1 MKNKIMV
8 LIIIFAAVFT
18 ASAYLSRSLWL
29 HHTPWGKG
37 GQAEQAR
44 SAKDARCKTVYT
56 CPMHHQIIRDSPGD
70 CPICGMTLVKKEIGA
85 SSFLSGER
93 KEAKESRLENM
104 SGMPGITP
112 GAQALKTVTL
122 DPRERMLA
130 NVATTPVREQS
141 ISQEVDTVGKI
152 AVDEKNIRKVSS
164 WYAGRIERLAVNF
177 TGQYVRK
184 GQEIFTIYSPDMV
197 TAQKEYLIARASA
210 ARLQSSDFPEIASGS
225 EGVLDAARTRMKLW
239 GLTDAQIRR
248 LDATGQVSN
257 TVAVYSPVSGTVTDI
272 KAREGDYVTEGSEV
286 FTVSDLSRVWMEA
299 EVYEYEFSK
308 VSPGSRVEVTAEAYP
323 GRVFRG
329 RVSFIDPSVNPDSR
343 TVRVRVD
350 MPNGNGMLKPE
361 MFVTARIKSKPIRG
375 VVVPASAVL
384 YTGMGNVAWVEEKPD
399 VFTMRSVTTG
409 LRSGDDFQILAGLKP
424 GERVVTQGGFL
435 IDSEAQLEQ
444 SAGGGG
450 MANMPGMEH
459 SKATP
464 PPAPLPETGEG
475 SKAKGK
481 NPMPGMNM

>member
-1 MKNKIMV
+1 MKNKVIV
-8 LIIIFAAVFT
+8 SIILVAAVF
-18 ASAYLSRSLWL
+18 AAGAYLSRGLWL
-29 HHTPWGKG
+29 HYTPWGKG
-37 GQAEQAR
+37 GRATLAK
-44 SAKDARCKTVYT
+44 SAKNAQCKTVYT
-56 CPMHHQIIRDSPGD
+56 CPMHKQIIRDSPGD
-70 CPICGMTLVKKEIGA
+70 CPICGMTLVKKEIGGGA
-85 SSFLSGER
+85 APETGKPGEKGVGNMSSAQKMTTGER
-93 KEAKESRLENM
+93 
-104 SGMPGITP
+104 
-112 GAQALKTVTL
+112 ALKTVTL

-130 NVATTPVREQS
+130 NVATAEVREQS

-152 AVDEKNIRKVSS
+152 TVDEKNIRKVSS
-164 WYAGRIERLAVNF
+164 WYAGRIERLTVNF
-177 TGQYVRK
+177 MGQYVRK

-210 ARLQSSDFPEIASGS
+210 ARLKSSDFPEIASGS

-239 GLTDAQIRR
+239 GLTDAQIHR
-248 LDATGQVSN
+248 LDKTGQVSN
-257 TVAVYSPVSGTVTDI
+257 TVSVYSPVSGTVTDI

-308 VSPGSRVEVTAEAYP
+308 VSLGSRVEVTADAYP

-329 RVSFIDPSVNPDSR
+329 RVSFIDPTVNPDTR

-361 MFVTARIKSKPIRG
+361 MFVTARIMSKPVRG

-384 YTGMGNVAWVEEKPD
+384 YTGMGNVAWVEESPD

-450 MANMPGMEH
+450 GMANMPGMEMGNGAKP
-459 SKATP
+459 SPKQQ
-464 PPAPLPETGEG
+464 PAKQ
-475 SKAKGK
+475 S
-481 NPMPGMNM
+481 MPGMNM

>member
-1 MKNKIMV
+1 MKNKVIV
-8 LIIIFAAVFT
+8 PIILVAALFAAG
-18 ASAYLSRSLWL
+18 AYLSRSLWL
-29 HHTPWGKG
+29 HYTPWGKG
-37 GQAEQAR
+37 GNAEQAQ
-44 SAKDARCKTVYT
+44 SAKNAQCKTVYT
-56 CPMHHQIIRDSPGD
+56 CTMHPQIIRNSPGN
-70 CPICGMTLVKKEIGA
+70 CPICGMPLVKKTIGGA
-85 SSFLSGER
+85 APEAGKPGE
-93 KEAKESRLENM
+93 KGVGNM
-104 SGMPGITP
+104 SSAPGLTP
-112 GAQALKTVTL
+112 EEPALKTVTL

-130 NVATTPVREQS
+130 NVATTQVHEES

-210 ARLQSSDFPEIASGS
+210 ARLKSSDFPEIASGS

-248 LDATGQVSN
+248 LDKTGQVSN
-257 TVAVYSPVSGTVTDI
+257 TVSVYSPVSGTVTDI
-272 KAREGDYVTEGSEV
+272 KAREGDYVTEGGEV
-286 FTVSDLSRVWMEA
+286 FTVADLSRVWMEA

-308 VSPGSRVEVTAEAYP
+308 VSLGSRVEVTAEAYP

-329 RVSFIDPSVNPDSR
+329 RVSFIGPSVNPDSR
-343 TVRVRVD
+343 TVQVRVD

-361 MFVTARIKSKPIRG
+361 MFVTAKIMSRPVRG

-384 YTGMGNVAWVEEKPD
+384 YTGNGNVSWVEQSPN
-399 VFTMRSVTTG
+399 VFTMRSVTVG
-409 LRSGDDFQILAGLKP
+409 LRSEDDFQILAGLKP
-424 GERVVTQGGFL
+424 GEHVVTQGGFL

-450 MANMPGMEH
+450 GGGGMANMPGMEMGNGAKP
-459 SKATP
+459 SPKQQ
-464 PPAPLPETGEG
+464 PAKQ
-475 SKAKGK
+475 S
-481 NPMPGMNM
+481 MPGMNM

>member
-1 MKNKIMV
+1 MKNKIIV
-8 LIIIFAAVFT
+8 LILFAAVL
-18 ASAYLSRSLWL
+18 AAGAYLSRSLWL
-29 HHTPWGKG
+29 HYTPWGKG
-37 GQAEQAR
+37 GQATHADGQNNANR
-44 SAKDARCKTVYT
+44 KTVYT
-56 CPMHHQIIRDSPGD
+56 CPMHHQIIRNSPGD
-70 CPICGMTLVKKEIGA
+70 CPICGMTLVKKEVGGA
-85 SSFLSGER
+85 AAPEAGKPGE
-93 KEAKESRLENM
+93 KGMGNM
-104 SGMPGITP
+104 SSTP
-112 GAQALKTVTL
+112 GMTPQEQALKTVTL

-130 NVATTPVREQS
+130 NVATTEAREEP

-197 TAQKEYLIARASA
+197 TAQKEYLIAKASA
-210 ARLQSSDFPEIASGS
+210 ARLKSSGFPDIASGS

-239 GLTDAQIRR
+239 GLTGAQIRR
-248 LDATGQVSN
+248 LDKTGQVNN

-272 KAREGDYVTEGSEV
+272 KAREGDYVTEGGEV
-286 FTVSDLSRVWMEA
+286 FTVADLSRVWMEA

-308 VSPGSRVEVTAEAYP
+308 VSLGSRVEVTAEAYP

-329 RVSFIDPSVNPDSR
+329 TVSFIDPSVNPESR

-361 MFVTARIKSKPIRG
+361 MFVTAKLLSKPVRG
-375 VVVPASAVL
+375 LVVPATAVL
-384 YTGMGNVAWVEEKPD
+384 YTGKGNVAWVEERPN

-409 LRSGDDFQILAGLKP
+409 LRSGDDYQILAGLKP
-424 GERVVTQGGFL
+424 GDHVVTQGGFL

-450 MANMPGMEH
+450 GGGMANMPGM
-459 SKATP
+459 KAPSP
-464 PPAPLPETGEG
+464 PTSLPQVERGEK
-475 SKAKGK
+475 SGK
-481 NPMPGMNM
+481 QAMPGMNM

>member
-1 MKNKIMV
+1 MKKFKILT
-8 LIIIFAAVFT
+8 LIMLFAAVFA
-18 ASAYLSRSLWL
+18 ASAYLSRSFWL
-29 HHTPWGKG
+29 HYTPWSKG
-37 GQAEQAR
+37 GEAKYAEG
-44 SAKDARCKTVYT
+44 AKDGQCKTVYT

-70 CPICGMTLVKKEIGA
+70 CPICGMTLVKKTIGGPA
-85 SSFLSGER
+85 APGGKPAE
-93 KEAKESRLENM
+93 KGMGNM
-104 SGMPGITP
+104 SSNPGLTP
-112 GAQALKTVTL
+112 QEQALKTVTL

-130 NVATTPVREQS
+130 NVATTEAREES

-152 AVDEKNIRKVSS
+152 AVDEKNIRKISS
-164 WYAGRIERLAVNF
+164 WYAGRIEKLAVNF

-184 GQEIFTIYSPDMV
+184 GQEIFSIYSPDMV
-197 TAQKEYLIARASA
+197 TAQKEYLIAKASA
-210 ARLQSSDFPEIASGS
+210 ARLKSSDFPEIASGS

-248 LDATGQVSN
+248 LDATGQVNN
-257 TVAVYSPVSGTVTDI
+257 TVSVYSPVSGTVTDI
-272 KAREGDYVTEGSEV
+272 KARQGDYVTEGGEV

-308 VSPGSRVEVTAEAYP
+308 VSLGSRVEVTVEAYP

-329 RVSFIDPSVNPDSR
+329 TVSFIDPSVNPESR

-361 MFVTARIKSKPIRG
+361 MFVTAKLLSKPVRG

-384 YTGMGNVAWVEEKPD
+384 YTGKGNVAWVEEKPN

-409 LRSGDDFQILAGLKP
+409 LRSGDNFQILAGLKP
-424 GERVVTQGGFL
+424 GDHVVTQGGFL

-450 MANMPGMEH
+450 GMAIMPGMEM
-459 SKATP
+459 P
-464 PPAPLPETGEG
+464 G
-475 SKAKGK
+475 KGK
-481 NPMPGMNM
+481 PSPKQQPSKQTMPGMNM

>member
-1 MKNKIMV
+1 MKKKVIA
-8 LIIIFAAVFT
+8 LILFAAIL
-18 ASAYLSRSLWL
+18 AGGAYLSRSFWL
-29 HHTPWGKG
+29 HYMPRSKG
-37 GQAEQAR
+37 GQATLAGGVKN
-44 SAKDARCKTVYT
+44 ANCKTVYT
-56 CPMHHQIIRDSPGD
+56 CPMHHQIIRNSPGV
-70 CPICGMTLVKKEIGA
+70 CPICGMTLVKKVGG
-85 SSFLSGER
+85 GEAAP
-93 KEAKESRLENM
+93 EAGKPGEKGMGNM
-104 SGMPGITP
+104 SSTPGLTP

-130 NVATTPVREQS
+130 NVATTAVREQS

-152 AVDEKNIRKVSS
+152 VVDEQNIRKISS

-210 ARLQSSDFPEIASGS
+210 ARLKSSGFPEIASGS

-248 LDATGQVSN
+248 LDKTGQVSN
-257 TVAVYSPVSGTVTDI
+257 TVSVYSPVSGTVTDI

-308 VSPGSRVEVTAEAYP
+308 VSLGSRVEVTAEAYP

-343 TVRVRVD
+343 TVQVRVD
-350 MPNGNGMLKPE
+350 MPNGSGMLKPE
-361 MFVTARIKSKPIRG
+361 MFVAARIMSRPVRG

-384 YTGMGNVAWVEEKPD
+384 YTGKGNVAWVEERPG
-399 VFTMRSVTTG
+399 VFTMRNVTVG

-424 GERVVTQGGFL
+424 GENVVTQGGFL

-450 MANMPGMEH
+450 GMANMPGM
-459 SKATP
+459 KAPSP
-464 PPAPLPETGEG
+464 PSPLPQVERG
-475 SKAKGK
+475 AKSRK
-481 NPMPGMNM
+481 QTMPGMNM